1 MPVQSRFFIMIYLHM
16 HGYLIKENLFLEV
29 VQGDFDDT
37 PSDYVS
43 KVFSYFFLEVFQ
55 EDAEVTVVILELQPN
70 HSAYVIYIL
79 LIKMDKFPLKQF
91 VQSSKLEKPC

>member
-1 MPVQSRFFIMIYLHM
+1 MLRGLECLYNQDYM
-16 HGYLIKENLFLEV
+16 HEYLIKENLFLEA

-55 EDAEVTVVILELQPN
+55 EDAEVTVAILELQPN
-70 HSAYVIYIL
+70 HSAYQDGQVSFKTVYSIFQTRKAL
-79 LIKMDKFPLKQF
+79 LTF
-91 VQSSKLEKPC
+91 